1 MNNIVSV
8 KLDSRY
14 ASTLGVWQ
22 YDYGQVL
29 RITGPELPPAVEV
42 QFSLA
47 EKSGETLSRVG
58 TTVDG
63 VTEVKIPDELLTHSA
78 TSDYRI
84 YAYIYLTDETSG
96 NTKYEITIPVRV
108 RSKPTSPAEDPE
120 TDPDLFRETIVA
132 VNASAERAKMAE
144 QNAKESATEAGKYAA
159 SASESAVTAEK
170 TKEDAL
176 RKVGEKKREAIE
188 AIQNQEETSVGK
200 ITTHTDGEIQRIQN
214 QATDSKAGIEQTIT
228 NAGVSKEG
236 LDESIQT
243 ASDTKTAL
251 DKSVELAGTAKT
263 ELDTSIRE
271 AGTAKIAL
279 DESTETA
286 GTVQETLS
294 ATVKQAGALDTSL
307 GEKIETGTQ
316 LKTDLV
322 ASGEKAV
329 QDIQTAGSE
338 QLGKMQA
345 VAEAF
350 TADREQVAT
359 NKEDIGSLK
368 EDLSNKITKFY
379 ASNQGKTH
387 LADSDNG
394 KIQDMMLYGK
404 SSQDGTPTPE
414 NPVEIKSVVNP
425 IVKVYGKNMMPYPK
439 DNTARVNGV
448 TLTAK
453 DGKYTLVG
461 KPTKNTWMNIYPQI
475 INSTANTMLSEKP
488 LPTKGKKL
496 SMINGGMGYSLNFRK
511 VSDKDK
517 VFGIEHD
524 NASLADEDSN
534 GVFLHIYKTD
544 KNYNDTFEIMISDPA
559 DTTSTVFEP
568 YTEQEVS
575 LPYTLNAIP
584 VSSGGNVTINGQQY
598 IADYVDVEHRK
609 VIRNILKWHLVDIK
623 SVFNNNS
630 VWHMNISGLGI
641 DGSKIGLS
649 NMFKIQKD
657 HYGGVTTSE
666 LHIDISGKFAALNMR
681 GMTDEEFKKWLI
693 EKNPEVY
700 NVLTVAEEIPITL
713 EEVLA
718 FKQLMTYYPVTNISV
733 NSEQL
738 DGYAVFNYPISMANG
753 WNYVKKQLNDN
764 RDYIYDM
771 DLQSAE
777 AYVNSEYAVALTEL
791 EV

>member
-8 KLDSRY
+8 KSDSRY

-22 YDYGQVL
+22 YDYGHVL

-78 TSDYRI
+78 TSNYRI

-120 TDPDLFRETIVA
+120 TDPDLFRETVVA

-214 QATDSKAGIEQTIT
+214 QATDSKVGLEQTIT
-228 NAGVSKEG
+228 NADASKKE
-236 LDESIQT
+236 LEHSIET
-243 ASDTKTAL
+243 AGTSKTAL

-271 AGTAKIAL
+271 AGTAKTAL

-294 ATVKQAGALDTSL
+294 VTVKQAGALDTSL
-307 GEKIETGTQ
+307 GEEIETGTQ
-316 LKTDLV
+316 LKTDIA

-350 TADREQVAT
+350 TDDREQIAT
-359 NKEDIGSLK
+359 NKKDIGSLK
-368 EDLSNKITKFY
+368 EDIGNKAPAIIKK
-379 ASNQGKTH
+379 ASGKTIIIN
-387 LADSDNG
+387 DSSNLPIKILSGTG
-394 KIQDMMLYGK
+394 KIII
-404 SSQDGTPTPE
+404 T
-414 NPVEIKSVVNP
+414 
-425 IVKVYGKNMMPYPK
+425 GKNILNIKKRNEFIPFEAK
-439 DNTARVNGV
+439 AGTLFTLITNGE
-448 TLTAK
+448 
-453 DGKYTLVG
+453 
-461 KPTKNTWMNIYPQI
+461 
-475 INSTANTMLSEKP
+475 LSE
-488 LPTKGKKL
+488 
-496 SMINGGMGYSLNFRK
+496 
-511 VSDKDK
+511 
-517 VFGIEHD
+517 
-524 NASLADEDSN
+524 
-534 GVFLHIYKTD
+534 
-544 KNYNDTFEIMISDPA
+544 
-559 DTTSTVFEP
+559 
-568 YTEQEVS
+568 
-575 LPYTLNAIP
+575 
-584 VSSGGNVTINGQQY
+584 GGNVLFKGEN
-598 IADYVDVEHRK
+598 DE
-609 VIRNILKWHLVDIK
+609 N
-623 SVFNNNS
+623 
-630 VWHMNISGLGI
+630 VWFSI
-641 DGSKIGLS
+641 DKGETRVSAKIGGNVKGYKNLLS
-649 NMFKIQKD
+649 TKEGLKYCFSVGENDEYEEYVEQVI
-657 HYGGVTTSE
+657 TT
-666 LHIDISGKFAALNMR
+666 
-681 GMTDEEFKKWLI
+681 
-693 EKNPEVY
+693 
-700 NVLTVAEEIPITL
+700 
-713 EEVLA
+713 
-718 FKQLMTYYPVTNISV
+718 PVD
-733 NSEQL
+733 SEQL
-738 DGYAVFNYPISMANG
+738 KAIHTNYPTTVLTSENEISVE
-753 WNYVKKQLNDN
+753 YVADTEAYIGKRIKEENQSLQKQILE
-764 RDYIYDM
+764 I
-771 DLQSAE
+771 QSALISQKISG
-777 AYVNSEYAVALTEL
+777 V
-791 EV
+791 

>member
-42 QFSLA
+42 QFSLT

-63 VTEVKIPDELLTHSA
+63 VTEVKIPDELLTHIA
-78 TSDYRI
+78 TSNYRI

-120 TDPDLFRETIVA
+120 TDPDLFRETVVA
-132 VNASAERAKMAE
+132 VNASADRAKMAE

-159 SASESAVTAEK
+159 SASDSAVTAEK

-176 RKVGEKKREAIE
+176 RKVGEKKQEAIE

-200 ITTHTDGEIQRIQN
+200 IIDHTDNEIKRLQN
-214 QATDSKAGIEQTIT
+214 QTADSKAGLEQTIT
-228 NAGVSKEG
+228 NAGVSKEE

-271 AGTAKIAL
+271 AGTAKTAL

-307 GEKIETGTQ
+307 GENIETGTQ
-316 LKTDLV
+316 LKTDLT

-329 QDIQTAGSE
+329 QDIQAAGSE

-345 VAEAF
+345 VAEEF
-350 TADREQVAT
+350 TADREQIAT
-359 NKEDIGSLK
+359 NKEDIGSLQ

-379 ASNQGKTH
+379 ASNQGETH

-394 KIQDMMLYGK
+394 KIQDMMIYGK
-404 SSQDGTPTPE
+404 SSQDGTPTPD

-425 IVKVYGKNMMPYPK
+425 VIKVCGANILNIRNREETVSGKNGLTYSVK
-439 DNTARVNGV
+439 NGV
-448 TLTAK
+448 IKVKGTATSSI
-453 DGKYTLVG
+453 GIEI
-461 KPTKNTWMNIYPQI
+461 MQQ
-475 INSTANTMLSEKP
+475 TANTKLKLKKNNTYIFNPNSKKVEDNNAYLDLTNSRSLGISIKSNNVNKPIKPTEKDVEY
-488 LPTKGKKL
+488 L
-496 SMINGGMGYSLNFRK
+496 F
-511 VSDKDK
+511 
-517 VFGIEHD
+517 
-524 NASLADEDSN
+524 SLAVRVNQGATIDMEWKPQLLLNES
-534 GVFLHIYKTD
+534 LLPYK
-544 KNYNDTFEIMISDPA
+544 
-559 DTTSTVFEP
+559 P
-568 YTEQEVS
+568 YTEQSVT
-575 LPYTLNAIP
+575 LPITLNAIP
-584 VSSGGNVTINGQQY
+584 VGSGGNVTIVGQQY
-598 IADYVDVEHRK
+598 IADYVDIERGK
-609 VIRNILKWHLVDIK
+609 LVRMVD
-623 SVFNNNS
+623 S
-630 VWHMNISGLGI
+630 
-641 DGSKIGLS
+641 SKLDNTQSIVNKTEWLLAEP
-649 NMFKIQKD
+649 QETD
-657 HYGGVTTSE
+657 LTT
-666 LHIDISGKFAALNMR
+666 
-681 GMTDEEFKKWLI
+681 
-693 EKNPEVY
+693 
-700 NVLTVAEEIPITL
+700 EEIT
-713 EEVLA
+713 A
-718 FKQLMTYYPVTNISV
+718 FKALVTNYPVTNISV
-733 NSEQL
+733 TSDQL
-738 DGYAVFNYPISMANG
+738 DGYTVFNYPISMANG
-753 WNYVKKQLNDN
+753 WNYVKQQLNDN

-771 DLQSAE
+771 DIQSAE